1 MPDELLEIMGVP
13 VRVINPGFFHTLFL
27 GLLAM
32 LIAGASADA
41 QARGKKQVKK
51 QQPKPRVVKPETY
64 AGNVRAE
71 MFAAEMA
78 ERGLDSTWIAETMGQ
93 AQKLE
98 SVIRAVTPMP
108 SGQRKNWQAYRD
120 RFVEPARAKAGKEF
134 MREHAQTLARAS
146 ARFGVPVEVI
156 VGILGVETFYGRNT
170 GRYRVVDSLATLAFD
185 YPVENGKDR
194 SAYFREQLAQFFIWC
209 ARERCQPQ
217 SITGSYAGAI
227 GLPQFMPGN
236 IYLYGVDFDG
246 DSHIDLHNPVD
257 AIGSVANFLA
267 QHGWVRYLPPVY
279 QVDLAGAQMEI
290 LLAPDIVPTF
300 SQWQLADLGAQA
312 LKPLPPWEKYAVVEL
327 ENGDNGSDYVLG
339 SRNFYVLT
347 RYNRSS
353 YYAMA
358 VLELGRSV
366 VNAEEVGALAV
377 YPNKNY

>member
-1 MPDELLEIMGVP
+1 MS
-13 VRVINPGFFHTLFL
+13 VINPGFFHTLFSVIL
-27 GLLAM
+27 TV
-32 LIAGASADA
+32 LIAGASADVLA
-41 QARGKKQVKK
+41 KGKKQVKK
-51 QQPKPRVVKPETY
+51 KQPKPRVVKPETY

-78 ERGLDSTWIAETMGQ
+78 ERGLDSTWIAESLGQ

-98 SVIRAVTPMP
+98 SVIRAVRPMP

-120 RFVEPARAKAGKEF
+120 RFVEPHRARAGREF
-134 MREHAQTLARAS
+134 MREHAETLARAS
-146 ARFGVPVEVI
+146 ARFGIPVEVI

-170 GRYRVVDSLATLAFD
+170 GSYRVVDSLATLAFD

-209 ARERCQPQ
+209 ARERCQPL
-217 SITGSYAGAI
+217 SVTGSYAGAI

-236 IYLYGVDFDG
+236 IHLYGVDFDG

-267 QHGWVRYLPPVY
+267 QHGWVWHLPPIY
-279 QVDLAGAQMEI
+279 PVDLAGAQMET
-290 LLAPDIVPTF
+290 LLEPDIVPTF
-300 SQWQLADLGAQA
+300 SRWQLADLGAQA
-312 LKPLPPWEKYAVVEL
+312 PNPLPPWEKYAVVEL
-327 ENGDNGSDYVLG
+327 QNGDNESDYVLG

-358 VLELGRSV
+358 VLELGREV
-366 VNAEEVGALAV
+366 AAGEAEATALV
-377 YPNKNY
+377 RPITKITSNYPASN